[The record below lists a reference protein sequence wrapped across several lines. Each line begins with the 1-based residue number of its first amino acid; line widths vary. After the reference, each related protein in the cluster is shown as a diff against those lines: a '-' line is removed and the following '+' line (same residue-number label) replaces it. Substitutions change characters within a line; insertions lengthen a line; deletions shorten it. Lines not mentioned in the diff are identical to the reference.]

1 MNKLI
6 SLLCAAAIWLP
17 VAASGCAEPVAGPA
31 ATAVDGPPSFDTTLG
46 LQLVERTANRAV
58 VDLWYAPAEGQAG
71 PRAMELWLRL
81 PDGVTLASAEAG
93 EAATAA
99 GKTLVAQAHEGNELR
114 LVIYGTA
121 SLDRVAA
128 GRIAS
133 LQLNVDDTIAGAAGP
148 VQLELLDRLPI
159 FAPAEAN
166 VGLLLPAPLVIG
178 GN

>member
-1 MNKLI
+1 M
-6 SLLCAAAIWLP
+6 AAA
-17 VAASGCAEPVAGPA
+17 GCAEPVAGPA

-46 LQLVERTANRAV
+46 LQLVERTASRAV
-58 VDLWYAPAEGQAG
+58 VDLWYAPTEGQAG

-81 PDGVTLASAEAG
+81 PGGVTLASADAG

-99 GKTLVAQAHEGNELR
+99 GKTLVAQAHENHELR

-128 GRIAS
+128 GRLAS
-133 LQLNVDDTIAGAAGP
+133 LRLDVTAPGPAGSL
-148 VQLELLDRLPI
+148 QLELLDRLPI

-166 VGLLLPAPLVIG
+166 SGLRLPPPLALG